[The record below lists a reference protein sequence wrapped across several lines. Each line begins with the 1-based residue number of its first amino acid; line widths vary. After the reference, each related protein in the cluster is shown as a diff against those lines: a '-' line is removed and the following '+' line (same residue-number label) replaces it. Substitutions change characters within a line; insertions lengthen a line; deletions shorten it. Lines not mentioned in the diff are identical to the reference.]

1 MDRSSINA
9 RVLSFEKSPVVL
21 TPGSGGNMTP
31 SRPADDPPALVGKQ
45 SFRRASASKSSWH
58 TQLRVLQEQV
68 KHAESKLQQ
77 SQEQLFEER
86 CKDEMLKLKTLKK
99 ISWSKRKKISCSKHR
114 LLEVVA
120 LD

>member
-58 TQLRVLQEQV
+58 TQLRVLQ
-68 KHAESKLQQ
+68 
-77 SQEQLFEER
+77 
-86 CKDEMLKLKTLKK
+86 
-99 ISWSKRKKISCSKHR
+99 
-114 LLEVVA
+114 
-120 LD
+120 